1 MSRGVVAVV
10 VAFIIECEREGEKT
24 ISKSNQLNCIQI
36 YKSIAVVVVIDI
48 VIGFC
53 KNELSANYPRMTYN
67 TWTKKFLV

>member
-10 VAFIIECEREGEKT
+10 VVIIECEREGEKT

-53 KNELSANYPRMTYN
+53 KNELSAKYSRMTFN
-67 TWTKKFLV
+67 TWTKKFPV